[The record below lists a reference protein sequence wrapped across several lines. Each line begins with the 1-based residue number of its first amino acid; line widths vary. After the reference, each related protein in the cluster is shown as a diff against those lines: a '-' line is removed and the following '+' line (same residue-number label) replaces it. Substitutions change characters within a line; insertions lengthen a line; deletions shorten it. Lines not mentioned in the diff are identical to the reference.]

1 MTVDVLCVGNAV
13 VDALLTLQE
22 QDPHYRLENGELRI
36 RAGEKL
42 LTKHSQFS
50 IGGGACRVAIGLS
63 RFGFKTTVCA
73 EVGTDEF
80 AQRILNT
87 LKQEHVDLSNLKITE
102 GQTSFTVGL
111 NFLSDR
117 TLFTSLVKRENTFP
131 LDAITTTFVYLG
143 SLGQAWEAAYAGA
156 VSHAKK
162 TKAQLVF
169 NPGPTQFAAG
179 VSAFNH
185 ILEDTSILFVNRQE
199 AQEIAETKDTD
210 PKTLLT
216 LLKKMGPQTVVVT
229 DGKEGSYAQDDS
241 GESIKL
247 GNYPTTVIEKTG
259 AGDAYV
265 SGFLAAILKKASL
278 PDAMVWGTCSA
289 SSVISNASAHEG
301 LITEEQIRRM
311 MQSDKAPKPEHI

>member
-1 MTVDVLCVGNAV
+1 MTVDALCIGNAV
-13 VDALLTLQE
+13 VDALLTLQDN
-22 QDPHYRLENGELRI
+22 DPRYRLENGELHI
-36 RAGEKL
+36 RVGEKM

-63 RFGFKTTVCA
+63 RLGFKTTVCA

-87 LKQEHVDLSNLKITE
+87 LKLEHVDLSNLKVTD

-131 LDAITTTFVYLG
+131 LDTITASFVYLG
-143 SLGQAWEAAYAGA
+143 SLGEAWKDAYGRA
-156 VSHAKK
+156 VSRAQEI
-162 TKAQLVF
+162 KAQLVF

-179 VSAFNH
+179 VSSFQH
-185 ILEDTSILFVNRQE
+185 ILQDTSILFVNKQE
-199 AQEIAETKDTD
+199 AQQIIQTQDADV
-210 PKTLLT
+210 KTLLA
-216 LLKKMGPQTVVVT
+216 LLKKMGPQTVVIT
-229 DGKEGSYAQDDS
+229 DGKEGSYAQDMS

-265 SGFLAAILKKASL
+265 SGFLAATLKKAPLS
-278 PDAMVWGTCSA
+278 DAMLWGTCSA

-301 LITEEQIRRM
+301 LVTEEQIQRM
-311 MQSDKAPKPEHI
+311 VALDKTPKPERI

>member
-13 VDALLTLQE
+13 VDALLTLQD
-22 QDPHYRLENGELRI
+22 QDPHYRLENGELCI

-63 RFGFKTTVCA
+63 RLGFKTTVCA

-80 AQRILNT
+80 AQRILTT
-87 LKQEHVDLSNLKITE
+87 LQQEHVDLSNLKITE
-102 GQTSFTVGL
+102 GQTSFTVGI

-117 TLFTSLVKRENTFP
+117 TLFTSLVKRENTFL
-131 LDAITTTFVYLG
+131 LDAVSTTFVYLG

-156 VSHAKK
+156 VTHAKK

-179 VSAFNH
+179 VSTFKH
-185 ILEDTSILFVNRQE
+185 ILPDTAILFVNKQE
-199 AQEIAETKDTD
+199 AQEITQKEDAD
-210 PKTLLT
+210 PKTLVS

-229 DGKEGSYAQDDS
+229 DGKEGSYAQDGT
-241 GESIKL
+241 GETIKL

-278 PDAMVWGTCSA
+278 SDAMLWGTCSA

-301 LITEEQIRRM
+301 LVTEEQILRM
-311 MQSDKAPKPEHI
+311 AKSDKAPKPERI